1 MSLPIVI
8 AHHLVWTLYGWWL
21 PNDPRGSMSQTIRND
36 IIADLGKLH
45 FGRKKVQP
53 ASGTIREFYERAA
66 STLLHPL
73 LSIGPS
79 ELVAIGQAF
88 RESIS
93 LHCYTCYACAIMP
106 DHIHILI
113 RKHKHLAEQMIWNLQ
128 EASRLR
134 LRDLGLRPTNHPVWG
149 GPGWK
154 VFQDHP
160 DDIRRTIKYIDDNP
174 LPLRMPRQQWEF
186 VTPYDGWPLHPG
198 HNPNSPYARRLR
210 GK

>member
-1 MSLPIVI
+1 
-8 AHHLVWTLYGWWL
+8 
-21 PNDPRGSMSQTIRND
+21 
-36 IIADLGKLH
+36 LH
-45 FGRKKVQP
+45 FGRKQIQP

-73 LSIGPS
+73 LSIGSP
-79 ELVAIGQAF
+79 ELTAIGQAF
-88 RESIS
+88 QDTIS
-93 LHCYTCYACAIMP
+93 LQRYTCYACVIMP
-106 DHIHILI
+106 DHIHILM

-134 LRDLGLRPTNHPVWG
+134 LHDLGLRPTNHPVWG

-160 DDIRRTIKYIDDNP
+160 DDIRRTIRYIEDNP
-174 LPLRMPRQQWEF
+174 LPLRMPRQRWDF
-186 VTPYDGWPLHPG
+186 VKPYDGWPLHAG